1 MEGVLSEGRRGE
13 GKILGD
19 LEAVWVPVRVK
30 VKEREGGKR
39 QLGAFELHS
48 I

>member
-1 MEGVLSEGRRGE
+1 MSEARRGE
-13 GKILGD
+13 GRILGEC
-19 LEAVWVPVRVK
+19 EAVWVQVRVK